1 MKVKK
6 LLSVSTI
13 GLTIAF
19 CGSIG
24 VFATNNALNTEKKE
38 MIQAVIKS
46 YYSGANPINNLDLN
60 KNTKVKD
67 IFNSNSEYYK
77 KIAEKLNSYGEGAI
91 LNDMVKNGASVSEV
105 LNSSLIYASLNQD
118 NFIKYKNM
126 TIDLANQLI
135 DIDKTE
141 DQGARAI
148 KEKKASEMI
157 NSSYGNVKFGKNASG
172 HTTVSIEK
180 NKQIILQI
188 DAVNAEKLVDII
200 SSFNSYD
207 EFKDFLVELGIKVQ

>member
-24 VFATNNALNTEKKE
+24 VFATSNVLSPEKKE
-38 MIQAVIKS
+38 MIQALVKS
-46 YYSGANPINNLDLN
+46 YYSGANPINNLELN
-60 KNTKVKD
+60 KNTKVNS
-67 IFNSNSEYYK
+67 IFNSDSEYYK
-77 KIAEKLNSYGEGAI
+77 KIEDKVNSYGEGAI
-91 LNDMVKNGASVSEV
+91 LNDMVKNGASISEV
-105 LNSSLIYASLNQD
+105 LNSSLVYASLNQD
-118 NFIKYKNM
+118 NFIEYKNM

-148 KEKKASEMI
+148 KEQKVSEMI
-157 NSSYGNVKFGKNASG
+157 NSSYGNVKFGKNSSG

-180 NKQIILQI
+180 NNQIILQI
-188 DAVNAEKLVDII
+188 DAVNAEKLVDILN
-200 SSFNSYD
+200 SFNSYD
-207 EFKDFLVELGIKVQ
+207 EFKDFLVELGIKA